1 MNISKIINLF
11 YNELIK
17 AFYKRRTYISFLLIT
32 LLIPVIVY
40 AIDYGAISLQNKIYG
55 QMQDSFIFIG
65 SIVNGYLATYLII
78 AILITHMPFL
88 STIIPSEIISGEYS
102 KGTFRIYLTRPVS
115 RSSVFISKLLVV
127 LLYTTTMMC
136 YFFFYSLFVSY
147 LILGSGE
154 LIVFH
159 KGILLLSNDDI
170 IWRFWL
176 SFAFSNMVMISV
188 SSLCLLFSSFSKN
201 SVTPIISTISIVF
214 VGTAI
219 SFIPIDIFELIN
231 PYLFT
236 GYIDIFLLAFY
247 DPVPYNIFI
256 NCFIVCLLWSSLFIS
271 VAYYNFTYRDI
282 LE

>member
-1 MNISKIINLF
+1 MINLF

-17 AFYKRRTYISFLLIT
+17 ALYKRRTYISFILIT
-32 LLIPVIVY
+32 LLIPVVVY

-102 KGTFRIYLTRPVS
+102 KGTFRIYLTRPIS
-115 RSSVFISKLLVV
+115 RSSVFISKMLVV
-127 LLYTTTMMC
+127 FLYTTTMMC
-136 YFFFYSLFVSY
+136 YFFFYSLLVSY
-147 LILGSGE
+147 LILGGGE

-159 KGILLLSNDDI
+159 EGILLLSDEDI

-176 SFAFSNMVMISV
+176 SFAFSNFVMISV

-214 VGTAI
+214 IGTAI
-219 SFIPIDIFELIN
+219 SFIPIDIFELID

-247 DPVPYNIFI
+247 DPVPYDIFM
-256 NCFIVCLLWSSLFIS
+256 NCFIVCFLWSSLFIS
-271 VAYYNFTYRDI
+271 IAYYNFTYRDI